1 MSKLHDEWQVLPHG
15 PVKEISPGLL
25 TVVGQIPMPLG
36 NFPRRMTVIALD
48 RSRTAIFSPV
58 PLREEAMSRIE
69 SLGEP
74 TYLIV
79 PNGAHRLDLR
89 PFHQRY
95 PRAKI
100 VTAPGARSK
109 VAEAAS
115 PVQTRAAL
123 GRRARIVTLAGCDEG
138 ELAMLLGDPDD
149 LSLITNDL
157 IGNVAHPKGKGAWMM
172 SRLMGFGPTPRLTR
186 PAKWFFIK
194 DRKALAA
201 QLREWARLP
210 GLRRLIP
217 SHGDIVDRPAA
228 LLNRLASDLV

>member
-1 MSKLHDEWQVLPHG
+1 
-15 PVKEISPGLL
+15 
-25 TVVGQIPMPLG
+25 
-36 NFPRRMTVIALD
+36 
-48 RSRTAIFSPV
+48 
-58 PLREEAMSRIE
+58 
-69 SLGEP
+69 
-74 TYLIV
+74 
-79 PNGAHRLDLR
+79 
-89 PFHQRY
+89 
-95 PRAKI
+95 
-100 VTAPGARSK
+100 
-109 VAEAAS
+109 
-115 PVQTRAAL
+115 
-123 GRRARIVTLAGCDEG
+123 
-138 ELAMLLGDPDD
+138 MLVGDPDD